1 MKRIC
6 LFFALAMCVCTASSC
21 GEKFKSSL
29 KSWIHLDPL
38 RDTVTVTVVKD
49 SVNIRDVDAGFILV
63 NKEAMTVSLYNA
75 KGEKELEYGIACGAN
90 FGHKRGEDDMR
101 TPEGVFHV
109 ANIGNSTDWPYYD
122 KKTHKTSY
130 GCFGPKFIRLK
141 EHPSIG
147 IHGTNAPSSIGRRC
161 SHGCI
166 RVKSEN
172 ILVLAARAYPGMT
185 VIISPSSKDAIANV
199 QAMQAGK

>member
-21 GEKFKSSL
+21 GEKFKSNL

-38 RDTVTVTVVKD
+38 RDTVTVYRD
-49 SVNIRDVDAGFILV
+49 SVTIRDVDAGFLLV
-63 NKEAMTVSLYNA
+63 NKETMTVSLFNA

-90 FGHKRGEDDMR
+90 YGNKRCEDDMK
-101 TPEGVFHV
+101 TPEGVFHI
-109 ANIGNSTDWPYYD
+109 ANINNSTNWPYIN
-122 KKTHKTSY
+122 KKTGSKSY
-130 GCFGPKFIRLK
+130 GCFGPKFLRIK

-172 ILVLAARAYPGMT
+172 ILVLAERAYPGMV
-185 VIISPSSKDAIANV
+185 VIISPSSKDAMVNV
-199 QAMQAGK
+199 QEMKKASSK